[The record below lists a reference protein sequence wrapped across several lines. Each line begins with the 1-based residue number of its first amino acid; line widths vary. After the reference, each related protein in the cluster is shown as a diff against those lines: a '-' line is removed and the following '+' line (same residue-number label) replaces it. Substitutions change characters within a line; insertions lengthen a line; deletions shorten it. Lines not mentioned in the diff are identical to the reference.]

1 VRDSVEADAPI
12 TIEVW
17 LGDSPKIEGSDEH
30 ELPGVGEPIVHA
42 AETFNRAHPAY
53 EVRIRKID
61 FRVLPKAVAEAV
73 AAGNPPD
80 IAEFVYTATQ
90 VGLDMRARNGDPL
103 FVPVQRAVGDRTKI
117 LGEPVVI
124 EDLVPGA
131 REYWSRGGE
140 LVTMPSCVT
149 SNVMFGNKA
158 VLERAGVERMP
169 TTWQEMT
176 DACAAVAAL
185 PDGPAHGVT
194 WPNYG
199 WLFHTEV
206 VGQGGSLG
214 NSDNGRTG
222 RSTRVSLDTPEMLN
236 WVRWWQR
243 MHDSGHYYYT
253 GELNDYF
260 GGMEAFAR
268 QEVAF
273 AVTSSAVGRLMADMA
288 AEGGFELVT
297 GHLPRFDEQ
306 PYIGGPFGGQSFF
319 LTAGLPKEKEDGAL
333 AFLQH
338 QLNPQHAI
346 ARVSDC
352 SLPLTWAAYEQ
363 VMAEDEAEP
372 FPGFRV
378 ATKQIASPNPTP
390 AGAGPLLGNLNGI
403 NGVMIAAMEDVL
415 LRGADPAT
423 RFRAAT
429 EQAQTLLDRHN
440 AAALAYPPVTPDALT
455 VTA

>member
-1 VRDSVEADAPI
+1 MRDSTRTDAPI

-17 LGDSPKIEGSDEH
+17 LGDSPKIEDSEDH
-30 ELPGVGEPIVHA
+30 ELPGVGEPIVAA
-42 AETFNRAHPAY
+42 AESFNRAHPGY

-61 FRVLPKAVAEAV
+61 FRFMPKVVAEAV
-73 AAGNPPD
+73 EAGNPPD
-80 IAEFVYTATQ
+80 IVEYVYTATQ
-90 VGLDMRARNGDPL
+90 VALDTRAADGSPL
-103 FVPVQRAVGDRTKI
+103 FVPIQRAVGDRAKI

-124 EDLVPGA
+124 DDLVPGA

-140 LVTMPSCVT
+140 LVSVPTCVT
-149 SNVMFGNKA
+149 SNILYANKG
-158 VLERAGVERMP
+158 VLERAGIDRMP
-169 TTWQEMT
+169 TTWEEMSA
-176 DACAAVAAL
+176 ACAAVAEL
-185 PDGPAHGVT
+185 PDGPAHGVA

-206 VGQGGSLG
+206 VGQGGLFS

-222 RSTRVSLDTPEMLN
+222 RSTRVYLDSPEMLN

-243 MHDSGHYYYT
+243 MYDSGHYYYT

-260 GGMEAFAR
+260 GGMAAFAR

-273 AVTSSAVGRLMADMA
+273 AVTSSAVGQDMTDMA
-288 AEGGFELVT
+288 TAAGFEVVT
-297 GHLPRFDEQ
+297 GHLPRFDER
-306 PYIGGPFGGQSFF
+306 PYVGGPFGGQSFF

-338 QLNPQHAI
+338 QLNPEHSI
-346 ARVSDC
+346 ARLRDRT
-352 SLPLTWAAYEQ
+352 LPLTQAAFDHA
-363 VMAEDEAEP
+363 MADGVAEL

-378 ATKQIASPNPTP
+378 AATQIAAPNPTP
-390 AGAGPLLGNLNGI
+390 AGAGPLVGNLNGI
-403 NGVMIAAMEDVL
+403 NGAMIAAMEDVL

-429 EQAQTLLDRHN
+429 EQAQALLDRYN
-440 AAALAYPPVTPDALT
+440 AEVLGYPPATPTALT